1 MRRAS
6 PYAAVAAVLILVAAY
21 WGVQRWADHREGHT
35 ATTSA
40 PISVPPVPGVPPRP
54 ADAIEM
60 VMLYA
65 YDGDTIQARA
75 KASSPIIT
83 TTEPI
88 RIRIVGINATEGTPT
103 KQCWSQEARSALA
116 SLLPKDSRI
125 WVAPDKNSWDDYGRR
140 LFNVWSA
147 DGTFVDYW
155 MVADG
160 NAEAIRVY
168 PNITYYPLLA
178 ATQDAAQRAK
188 KGLWGTCGSF
198 PARPTAG

>member
-21 WGVQRWADHREGHT
+21 WGVQRWADHREGHA

-40 PISVPPVPGVPPRP
+40 PTSMPPVPGVPQRP
-54 ADAIEM
+54 ADAIQM

-88 RIRIVGINATEGTPT
+88 RIRIVGINASEGTPT
-103 KQCWSQEARSALA
+103 QQCWSQEAHSALA
-116 SLLPKDSRI
+116 ALLPQDSSL

-140 LFNVWSA
+140 LFNV
-147 DGTFVDYW
+147 
-155 MVADG
+155 
-160 NAEAIRVY
+160 
-168 PNITYYPLLA
+168 
-178 ATQDAAQRAK
+178 
-188 KGLWGTCGSF
+188 
-198 PARPTAG
+198 